1 MTLSIIIPTYNEE
14 QNIGSLITYLLQYG
28 GKAVADII
36 IADAGSEDNT
46 VNIIK
51 ENGATVIASLKKC
64 RASQMNNGAGLAN
77 GDILYFIHAD
87 TLPPQTF
94 VYDIFKSIKDGF
106 DLGRYTSKFKSDKLM
121 LRFNEWAAKLD
132 LFMCM
137 GGDQTLFIKKE
148 LFKKLGGFKEEML
161 IMEEYEFCRRAR
173 TEGRYKIMNG
183 ETLISARKYHKNSW
197 LKVQLA
203 NAKIVRMYKKGVDQH
218 HLLEEYKRMLR
229 F

>member
-1 MTLSIIIPTYNEE
+1 MTLSIVIPTYNEE
-14 QNIGSLITYLLQYG
+14 QNIGPLITFLKQYG
-28 GKAVADII
+28 SNAVADII

-46 VNIIK
+46 VNIVK
-51 ENGATVIASLKKC
+51 ENGATLSASLKRC
-64 RASQMNNGAGLAN
+64 RASQMNNGAGLAK

-87 TLPPQTF
+87 TLPPKTF
-94 VYDIFKSIKDGF
+94 VKDIFKSIKDGF

-121 LRFNEWAAKLD
+121 LRFNEWVAKLD

-148 LFKKLGGFKEEML
+148 LFKKLGGFNEEML

-173 TEGRYKIMNG
+173 AQGMYKIMNG

-197 LKVQLA
+197 LQVQLA
-203 NAKIVRMYKKGVDQH
+203 NAKILMMYKKGVDQNQ
-218 HLLEEYKRMLR
+218 LVEKYKKMLQ

>member
-1 MTLSIIIPTYNEE
+1 MTLSIVIPTYNEE
-14 QNIGSLITYLLQYG
+14 QNIGPLITFLKQYG
-28 GKAVADII
+28 NNAVADII

-46 VNIIK
+46 VNIVK
-51 ENGATVIASLKKC
+51 ENGATLIASLKKC
-64 RASQMNNGAGLAN
+64 RASQMNNGAGLAK

-87 TLPPQTF
+87 SLPPKTF
-94 VYDIFKSIKDGF
+94 VKDIFKSIKDGF
-106 DLGRYTSKFKSDKLM
+106 DLGRYTSKFKSKKPM
-121 LRFNEWAAKLD
+121 LRFNEWVAKLD

-137 GGDQTLFIKKE
+137 GGDQTLFIKKD
-148 LFKKLGGFKEEML
+148 LFKKLDGFNEEML
-161 IMEEYEFCRRAR
+161 IMEEYEFCKRAR

-218 HLLEEYKRMLR
+218 QLVEKYKKMLQ